1 MFWVVPVMYEASS
14 LERKT
19 NSAAMSS
26 EVACRPRGI
35 EADSAAS
42 RSASVAPAWMSVS
55 AAPGETELQVMPYGA
70 SSRAI
75 DRVNPR
81 TAAFAAE
88 YGVFENT
95 PPPCCA
101 ETEDIVTTRP

>member
-1 MFWVVPVMYEASS
+1 
-14 LERKT
+14 
-19 NSAAMSS
+19 
-26 EVACRPRGI
+26 
-35 EADSAAS
+35 
-42 RSASVAPAWMSVS
+42 
-55 AAPGETELQVMPYGA
+55 MPYGA